1 MKLVR
6 LYFIPVKRIL
16 DLYQVLKFDC
26 HRLFSRFDKKFPVN
40 LLLLYYNNCLI
51 ITKMYL
57 LTLYYTI
64 IISNYYDIYLII
76 KNLGFLLKC
85 TKFLY
90 FLSLGI
96 LFSKVFQI
104 GEL

>member
-1 MKLVR
+1 
-6 LYFIPVKRIL
+6 
-16 DLYQVLKFDC
+16 
-26 HRLFSRFDKKFPVN
+26 
-40 LLLLYYNNCLI
+40 
-51 ITKMYL
+51 MYL